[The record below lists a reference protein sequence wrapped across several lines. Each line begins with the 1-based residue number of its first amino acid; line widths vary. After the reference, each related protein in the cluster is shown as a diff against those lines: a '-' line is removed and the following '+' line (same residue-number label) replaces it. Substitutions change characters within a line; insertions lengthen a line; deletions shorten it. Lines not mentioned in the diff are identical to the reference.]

1 MRKTLTLMASN
12 CCLCSFCSF
21 IFKRILPYTKVAHSE
36 GNQLRFSLA
45 AGPRA
50 GAVQGSSAENGSSE
64 MRVNSYM
71 SRGSTQQRHGMA
83 KATAAGSG
91 LCWGLLPGL
100 PKDLP
105 LWNNPERSFVY
116 SCIINSYTWKMD
128 LYCKHTWQ
136 VDQGHPKDTH
146 VEVLLHVCKTYQKQ
160 KVTTEVRCTSA
171 LYEKG
176 SK

>member
-1 MRKTLTLMASN
+1 MCTSVLTGEYRSKKTCCSHSSVAMRKTLTLMASN
-12 CCLCSFCSF
+12 CCLCSFYSF

-91 LCWGLLPGL
+91 LCWELLPGL

-105 LWNNPERSFVY
+105 L
-116 SCIINSYTWKMD
+116 
-128 LYCKHTWQ
+128 
-136 VDQGHPKDTH
+136 
-146 VEVLLHVCKTYQKQ
+146 
-160 KVTTEVRCTSA
+160 
-171 LYEKG
+171 
-176 SK
+176 